1 MSLRSARLGSARAA
15 SCAAMHA
22 AQPKGRGGLGF
33 SWPCLGGVIR
43 LQAQRRD
50 RCVPSFH
57 DRQSAGPMSAAAG
70 SAMARSARTVTLFR
84 TQGAIETPLN
94 GYGSTLLPTAQS
106 PHPPRCALVH
116 TVRRTASGARGAA
129 LCEHFSVGHELPL
142 CPLVVVERHVLDEAH
157 LDRLHKDMLHCVAAC
172 CAALQRVVL
181 RCNMWC
187 CVATCGAAPS
197 SGTCSMNH
205 TDRLHAA
212 ICCFD
217 RLEHAAALLRC
228 AEDAA
233 RSSQYSVVRTVCAVP
248 HWRPEV
254 GVAG

>member
-1 MSLRSARLGSARAA
+1 
-15 SCAAMHA
+15 
-22 AQPKGRGGLGF
+22 
-33 SWPCLGGVIR
+33 
-43 LQAQRRD
+43 
-50 RCVPSFH
+50 
-57 DRQSAGPMSAAAG
+57 MSAAAG

-94 GYGSTLLPTAQS
+94 GYRSTLLPTAQS

-181 RCNMWC
+181 RCNVWC
-187 CVATCGAAPS
+187 CAVER
-197 SGTCSMNH
+197 H
-205 TDRLHAA
+205 VL
-212 ICCFD
+212 D
-217 RLEHAAALLRC
+217 RLEHTAALLRC

-254 GVAG
+254 SVAG